1 MKDGSY
7 ITVQSWM
14 RTELGLTGN
23 ELLVYALIYG
33 FSQDNESVFK
43 GSLKYVADWVGCSRQ
58 TAITVL
64 KKLVVRGLIERI
76 EENISGVVFVRYK
89 AIPTDSTQFYGWSKI
104 LTTPSQEIVPNNTN
118 RKKLE
123 NNTTTPTLEE
133 VEQFCK
139 ERGNGVD
146 AKRVYDYY
154 SSANWKDGRG
164 NPVRNWK
171 QKIIAV
177 WEKPKEDKQIG
188 KVAHER
194 EVYDKDFN
202 EDGTFKW

>member
-7 ITVQSWM
+7 ITIQSWM
-14 RTELGLTGN
+14 RSELGLTGN
-23 ELLVYALIYG
+23 ELLVFALIYG
-33 FSQDNESVFK
+33 FSQDTESVFK

-64 KKLVVRGLIERI
+64 KKLVARRLIERI

-89 AIPTDSTQFYGWSKI
+89 AIPRDSKGFDGGSKI
-104 LTTPSQEIVPNNTN
+104 LTTPSQEILPNNTN
-118 RKKLE
+118 NKKLN
-123 NNTTTPTLEE
+123 NNTNTPTLEE
-133 VEQFCK
+133 IEQFCK

-146 AKRVYDYY
+146 AKKVFDYY

-164 NPVRNWK
+164 NPVKNWK

-177 WEKPKEDKQIG
+177 WEKPKEEKKVG
-188 KVAHER
+188 KVAHES

-202 EDGTFKW
+202 EDGTFRW